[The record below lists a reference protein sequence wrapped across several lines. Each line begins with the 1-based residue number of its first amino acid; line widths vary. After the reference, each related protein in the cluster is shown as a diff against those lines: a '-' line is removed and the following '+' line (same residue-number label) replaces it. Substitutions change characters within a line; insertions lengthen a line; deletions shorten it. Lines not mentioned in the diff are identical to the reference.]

1 MERAD
6 SYQAAAVG
14 AAWVWRKTEGR
25 DSAKEMQMLT
35 LPPALER
42 IATTPV
48 LASEMPAGLTHVKV
62 SRLAPDPRYHTL
74 GAVRIDFSNARESE
88 SASYAL
94 LRTSGAAARLAQTE
108 ANVKTGGLF
117 HVQAVAVGRFA
128 VAVAAKTV
136 SDARTLLRLA
146 VAHLHRSEP

>member
-1 MERAD
+1 
-6 SYQAAAVG
+6 
-14 AAWVWRKTEGR
+14 
-25 DSAKEMQMLT
+25 MQMLT

-42 IATTPV
+42 IARTPI
-48 LASEMPAGLTHVKV
+48 LASEMPAGLIHVKV

-74 GAVRIDFSNARESE
+74 GAVRIDFSNARTSD

-117 HVQAVAVGRFA
+117 DVQAVAVGRFA

-136 SDARTLLRLA
+136 SEARTLLRLA
-146 VAHLHRSEP
+146 VAHLRRSER